1 MVVRITI
8 LHVRKPHSSSSK
20 PSDFSKFSFLPTD
33 SPPPPSSVPSSPPR
47 SLLSLG
53 FPLLGARC
61 GPKPLGARGPRIQ
74 GPRGRAVGRTA
85 DPRWGPGGLGA
96 PGSSFPA
103 PVHLSLSAGHAG
115 AEPSSKSRRRLL
127 LEVLYFSTNRGTP
140 SLQDTV
146 FVFVFKGRRGGRERE
161 RERSRKQGIE
171 RKKKEKKP
179 AKAFRVIASKVPLR
193 SLAKEKN
200 PADFRTLRVKFSF
213 STGF

>member
-1 MVVRITI
+1 M
-8 LHVRKPHSSSSK
+8 
-20 PSDFSKFSFLPTD
+20 
-33 SPPPPSSVPSSPPR
+33 
-47 SLLSLG
+47 
-53 FPLLGARC
+53 
-61 GPKPLGARGPRIQ
+61 
-74 GPRGRAVGRTA
+74 
-85 DPRWGPGGLGA
+85 
-96 PGSSFPA
+96 
-103 PVHLSLSAGHAG
+103 
-115 AEPSSKSRRRLL
+115 
-127 LEVLYFSTNRGTP
+127 LYFSTNRGTP

-146 FVFVFKGRRGGRERE
+146 FVFVFKGRRGGRERERE

>member
-1 MVVRITI
+1 MSANLT
-8 LHVRKPHSSSSK
+8 LLPSSK
-20 PSDFSKFSFLPTD
+20 PSDFSKFSFIPTD
-33 SPPPPSSVPSSPPR
+33 SAPPPSSVPSSLPR

-85 DPRWGPGGLGA
+85 DPRWGSGGLGA

-103 PVHLSLSAGHAG
+103 PVHLSLPAGHAG

-127 LEVLYFSTNRGTP
+127 LEVLYFSTNRETP

-146 FVFVFKGRRGGRERE
+146 FLCFFVCLFFKGRRGGRERE
-161 RERSRKQGIE
+161 RDQE
-171 RKKKEKKP
+171 
-179 AKAFRVIASKVPLR
+179 SK
-193 SLAKEKN
+193 
-200 PADFRTLRVKFSF
+200 
-213 STGF
+213 G